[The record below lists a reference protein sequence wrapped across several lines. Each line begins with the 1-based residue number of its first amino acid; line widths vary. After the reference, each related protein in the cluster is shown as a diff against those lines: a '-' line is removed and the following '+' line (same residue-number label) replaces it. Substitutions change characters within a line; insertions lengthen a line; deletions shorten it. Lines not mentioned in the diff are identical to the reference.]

1 MLNEWV
7 QGYSQRYF
15 FSKGSRSLE
24 TIVFP
29 PVRATPPVSLSEKEV
44 GAEDRI
50 HSTPAGRYL
59 RIFLTCSV
67 LSKLPVL
74 QQYDEL
80 QAPPPLSPPAHHHHQ
95 DILNQI
101 PGPCEYVTLF
111 GKNKINK

>member
-7 QGYSQRYF
+7 QGYSHGYF
-15 FSKGSRSLE
+15 FSEGSKSLE

-50 HSTPAGRYL
+50 HSTTAGGYPQ
-59 RIFLTCSV
+59 IFLSCSV

-74 QQYDEL
+74 Q
-80 QAPPPLSPPAHHHHQ
+80 
-95 DILNQI
+95 
-101 PGPCEYVTLF
+101 
-111 GKNKINK
+111 